1 MAVNVD
7 KIAVLGG
14 GSWGTALALLLARNN
29 PRCRIHLWVHDPQL
43 AASMREERLNQPYL
57 AGFELPAAIAISN
70 DLTETVSG
78 ASLIVG
84 VMPSAHARQVY
95 TAAFAPLHRIPPV
108 VSATKGIEPG
118 LLARM
123 SQVIEEV
130 ARAHPSAPVPP
141 GTSCPRIA
149 VLSGPSFAREV
160 ARGDPVAIVVA
171 SRDRDLA
178 RHVQEMF
185 SGTAFRVYV
194 SEDVC
199 GVEMGGALKNI
210 IAIAAGICVGLN
222 LGHSTVA
229 ALITRGA
236 AEMTRLACALGAQPR
251 TLSGLSGMGD
261 LVLTATGALSR
272 NRAVGI
278 ELGRGRPLAEILQ
291 SMRMVAE
298 GVGTTGAALEL
309 ARRAGVEMP
318 ITEQMYAVL
327 NGGRAPREAI
337 RELMQRRLKE
347 E

>member
-1 MAVNVD
+1 MD
-7 KIAVLGG
+7 KVAILGG
-14 GSWGTALALLLARNN
+14 GGWGTALAQLLARNK
-29 PRCRIHLWVHDPQL
+29 PHLPIYLWVHDPQL
-43 AASMREERLNQPYL
+43 AASMRQERVNKLYL
-57 AGFELPAAIAISN
+57 PGFELPADIAISH
-70 DLTETVSG
+70 DLAETVSD
-78 ASLIVG
+78 AALIVG
-84 VMPSAHARQVY
+84 VMPSAHAREVY
-95 TAAFAPLHRIPPV
+95 TAAFASLRRIPPV
-108 VSATKGIEPG
+108 VSATKGIEPI

-130 ARAHPSAPVPP
+130 ALAHPAAPVPAGKSRP
-141 GTSCPRIA
+141 PIA

-160 ARGDPVAIVVA
+160 ARGDPIAVVAA

-185 SGTAFRVYV
+185 SGSAFRVYV

-222 LGHSTVA
+222 LGHSTIA

-251 TLSGLSGMGD
+251 TLSGLSGIGD
-261 LVLTATGALSR
+261 LVLTATGPLSR

-309 ARRAGVEMP
+309 ARREGVEMP
-318 ITEQMYAVL
+318 ITEQMNAVL
-327 NGGRAPREAI
+327 YGGRAPREAI